1 MSKKTRLIFRWAAL
15 ASIVTA
21 VIALLYLMYWIAT
34 QAPGEVRFCVTLL
47 SFGVLGY
54 YVAEADAGWDE

>member
-15 ASIVTA
+15 ASIATA

-54 YVAEADAGWDE
+54 YAVGADAGRDE

>member
-1 MSKKTRLIFRWAAL
+1 MSKKTRLFFRWAAL

-21 VIALLYLMYWIAT
+21 AIALLYLMYWIAT
-34 QAPGEVRFCVTLL
+34 QSPQQVRFCVTLL

-54 YVAEADAGWDE
+54 YVAGADAGRDE

>member
-1 MSKKTRLIFRWAAL
+1 MSKKTRRICRWAAL

-54 YVAEADAGWDE
+54 YAVGADAGRDE

>member
-1 MSKKTRLIFRWAAL
+1 M
-15 ASIVTA
+15 TA
-21 VIALLYLMYWIAT
+21 VCALLYMMYWIAT

-54 YVAEADAGWDE
+54 YAVGADAGRDE

>member
-1 MSKKTRLIFRWAAL
+1 MSKKTRLFFRWAAL

-21 VIALLYLMYWIAT
+21 VCALLYLMYWIAT
-34 QAPGEVRFCVTLL
+34 QAPQQVRFCVTLL

-54 YVAEADAGWDE
+54 YVAEADTGWDE

>member
-1 MSKKTRLIFRWAAL
+1 MSKKTRLFFRWAAL
-15 ASIVTA
+15 ASIVMA
-21 VIALLYLMYWIAT
+21 VCALLYMMYWIAT

-54 YVAEADAGWDE
+54 YAVGADAGRDE

>member
-1 MSKKTRLIFRWAAL
+1 MSKKTRLFVRWAAL

-21 VIALLYLMYWIAT
+21 VCALLYMMYWIAT

-47 SFGVLGY
+47 SFGVMGY

>member
-34 QAPGEVRFCVTLL
+34 QAPQQVRFCVTLL

-54 YVAEADAGWDE
+54 YVAEADAGCDE